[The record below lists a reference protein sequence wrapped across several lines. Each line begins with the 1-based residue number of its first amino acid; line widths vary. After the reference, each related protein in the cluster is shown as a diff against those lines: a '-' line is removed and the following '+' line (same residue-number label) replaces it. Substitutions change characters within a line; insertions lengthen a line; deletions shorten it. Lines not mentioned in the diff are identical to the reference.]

1 MSVGAGT
8 ILANGKDPQIVIA
21 VHIDLRSYGV
31 CENGMLITGKLLT
44 HGFGMDLDGFRWIK
58 MVSDGLTHVFGMDK
72 PFETGDR
79 GDLDMTSLRR

>member
-44 HGFGMDLDGFRWIK
+44 HGFGMDLDGFRW
-58 MVSDGLTHVFGMDK
+58 FQMDQHMDLGWINLSK
-72 PFETGDR
+72 PATGA
-79 GDLDMTSLRR
+79 T